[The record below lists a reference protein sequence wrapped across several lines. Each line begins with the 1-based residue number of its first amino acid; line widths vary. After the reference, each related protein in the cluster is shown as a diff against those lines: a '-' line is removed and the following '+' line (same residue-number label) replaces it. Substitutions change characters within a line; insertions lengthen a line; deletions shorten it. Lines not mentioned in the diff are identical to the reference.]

1 MKEYLYRYDQ
11 YLTGNYDALTERISC
26 RQVKLHLQ
34 KFEIIKTTPKGVWID
49 DYGSKKF
56 VNLCAN
62 KKYACKTIKEAQE
75 SFRKRK
81 LAQIRILSRQLQDS
95 KDALTLIKRELNT
108 PSKLFSWNLK

>member
-11 YLTGNYDALTERISC
+11 YSTGIYDDLTETISF
-26 RQVKLHLQ
+26 RQIKLHL
-34 KFEIIKTTPKGVWID
+34 KEFEIIKATLKGVWINV
-49 DYGSKKF
+49 YGSKKF

-95 KDALTLIKRELNT
+95 EDALTLVERELEGFVN
-108 PSKLFSWNLK
+108 NERN